1 MSLRSKAETIL
12 KSIASFQ
19 DGEWLVECEDEGHS
33 LRCRLNALDT
43 LGCAFQT
50 FEVENAALKSAK
62 MDRLKQVAESLSRRL
77 NYLLEPISPIEVDHE
92 QCTVQLRSNP
102 PQKDENGTS
111 YYELLVAAGGRL
123 SLCRF
128 KKVAGNP
135 RHPIP
140 AQVTREVILRLVADF
155 ASAG

>member
-1 MSLRSKAETIL
+1 MSLRSKAEAIL

-33 LRCRLNALDT
+33 LRCRVTALDT

-50 FEVENAALKSAK
+50 FEVENAALASVS
-62 MDRLKQVAESLSRRL
+62 MNGLKQVAEALSRRL
-77 NYLLEPISPIEVDHE
+77 TYLLEPISPIEVDND
-92 QCTVQLRSNP
+92 QCVVQLRSNP
-102 PQKDENGTS
+102 PQKDDNGTS

-128 KKVAGNP
+128 NKAAGNP
-135 RHPIP
+135 RHRIT
-140 AQVTREVILRLVADF
+140 AQVTREVFLRLVADF
-155 ASAG
+155 AAAG